1 MVKLAHQV
9 EMVKLAYQVEMDEM
23 VVMENL
29 DLVDF
34 QAAAELAM
42 WEQKVTWENRDLLD
56 PGVEESL
63 MSGGVEPPA
72 QTQQEL
78 NLFMLDKL
86 LELSFD
92 IPEEQISTCVYQNC
106 LNTKTMHQVCRDSLQ
121 YMVLSINPQQI
132 NH

>member
-1 MVKLAHQV
+1 
-9 EMVKLAYQVEMDEM
+9 MDEM

-34 QAAAELAM
+34 QAAAEIAM
-42 WEQKVTWENRDLLD
+42 WGQKVTRENRDLLD
-56 PGVEESL
+56 PAVEESL
-63 MSGGVEPPA
+63 MSGGVELPA
-72 QTQQEL
+72 QIQMEL
-78 NLFMLDKL
+78 NLSTLDKL

-92 IPEEQISTCVYQNC
+92 IREEQISTCVYQNS

-121 YMVLSINPQQI
+121 YMVPSMNHQQI